1 MAFYRQT
8 GPGRFASS
16 ELTRGPWDGASQH
29 AGPPAALLG
38 RAVEQTA
45 RELGREDLRVTRVTF
60 DIAKPVPIAELE
72 VTTSVVRR
80 SRSVAVIEAAIEPYM
95 RCTAMLIRQAE
106 GLPSILDSSDLKL
119 SDATGE
125 PFFITG
131 FDVGYHTAMEV
142 RFAEGSFRSIGPA
155 IAWFRPLHPLVEG
168 EEFSPLGRVL
178 IAADSGNGVSSVLD
192 LNEHVFVNT
201 DLTVNLIRYP
211 AGEWVCLQ
219 ANTSIDSAGIG
230 MAESALHDEQGRIG
244 RATQSLFV
252 SPRQPLS

>member
-1 MAFYRQT
+1 MAFYRQI

-38 RAVEQTA
+38 RAVEHTA
-45 RELGREDLRVTRVTF
+45 RGLGREDLRVVRVTF
-60 DIAKPVPIAELE
+60 DIAKPVPIAELG
-72 VTTSVVRR
+72 VTASVARR

-106 GLPSILDSSDLKL
+106 NSVPSILDSSLKL
-119 SDATGE
+119 GDAVAD
-125 PFFITG
+125 PFAFTG

-142 RFAEGSFRSIGPA
+142 RFAEGSSRRPGPA
-155 IAWFRPLHPLVEG
+155 IAWFRPRHPLVEG

-192 LNEHVFVNT
+192 LSEHVFVNT
-201 DLTVNLIRYP
+201 DLTVNLVRYP
-211 AGEWVCLQ
+211 IGEWVCLQ
-219 ANTSIDSAGIG
+219 ASTSIDPAGIG

-252 SPRQPLS
+252 SPRRPLS